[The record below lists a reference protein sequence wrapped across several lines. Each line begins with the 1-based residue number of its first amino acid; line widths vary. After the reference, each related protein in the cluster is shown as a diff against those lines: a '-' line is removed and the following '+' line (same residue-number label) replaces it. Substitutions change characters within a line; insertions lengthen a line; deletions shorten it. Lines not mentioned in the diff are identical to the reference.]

1 MDNHSFLIGIAGG
14 TASGKTSIANTIA
27 ADFCPNEIAI
37 IQQDSYYKDLSKLS
51 MEERTKINF
60 DHPDAVNFDI
70 MKNQLTNLLDGHPV
84 HIPEYDY
91 STHTR
96 TNNTRVLENHNI
108 IILEGILA
116 LFDPDVRNL
125 LDIKLYVETADDVR
139 IIRRIKR
146 AVQKRNRSFSSVIQ
160 QYYESVRPM
169 HIQFVE
175 TTKKYAD
182 IIIPEGSH
190 NKVGIDLLR
199 TKMMSLINSNQKRKP
214 PLDSHT
220 N

>member
-1 MDNHSFLIGIAGG
+1 MDNHTFLIGIAGG
-14 TASGKTSIANTIA
+14 TGSGKTSIANAIA
-27 ADFCPNEIAI
+27 SDFDPSEVAV

-51 MEERTKINF
+51 MEERSDMNF
-60 DHPDAVNFDI
+60 DHPDSVDFDL
-70 MKNQLTNLLDGHPV
+70 MKDQLTDLLNGQMV

-91 STHTR
+91 STHTH
-96 TNNTRVLENHNI
+96 TKKTRILEKNNI

-125 LDIKLYVETADDVR
+125 MDIKLYVETADDVR

-146 AVQKRNRSFSSVIQ
+146 DVQKRKRTFSSVIQ
-160 QYYESVRPM
+160 QYYDSVRPM

-190 NKVGIDLLR
+190 NKVGIDIIR
-199 TKMMSLINSNQKRKP
+199 TKIMSLIFNKQKTEI
-214 PLDSHT
+214 SS
-220 N
+220 

>member
-1 MDNHSFLIGIAGG
+1 MDNHVFLIGIAGG
-14 TASGKTSIANTIA
+14 TGSGKTTIA
-27 ADFCPNEIAI
+27 EAITADFGPSEVAV
-37 IQQDSYYKDLSKLS
+37 IQQDSYYLDLAKFS
-51 MEERTKINF
+51 MEERSGINF
-60 DHPDAVNFDI
+60 DHPDAVDFDL
-70 MKNQLTNLLDGHPV
+70 MKEQLTNLLKGHQI

-96 TNNTRVLENHNI
+96 TNKTRVLEKHNI

-116 LFDPDVRNL
+116 LYDPDVRNL
-125 LDIKLYVETADDVR
+125 MSIKIYVETADDVR

-146 AVQKRNRSFSSVIQ
+146 DVQKRKRTFSSVIQ
-160 QYYESVRPM
+160 QYYDSVRPM

-190 NKVGIDLLR
+190 NKVGIDIIR
-199 TKMMSLINSNQKRKP
+199 TKIRSLIFNKQKTER
-214 PLDSHT
+214 SS
-220 N
+220 